1 MQQEGAMPGHIV
13 SAVVEET
20 LNAFACSRRER
31 MPGDIVSAVL
41 EETLKALHAA
51 GGRDAWSHCVC
62 SLEAESKWE
71 VGQDI
76 KFQSPTPPC
85 TYSKATSP

>member
-31 MPGDIVSAVL
+31 MPGDIVSVVWKQRAN
-41 EETLKALHAA
+41 
-51 GGRDAWSHCVC
+51 GRWAR
-62 SLEAESKWE
+62 
-71 VGQDI
+71 I
-76 KFQSPTPPC
+76 
-85 TYSKATSP
+85 